1 MAIRDIMPFSSVLG
15 GTFSARWAPM
25 TAGELFETGEPIMI
39 VGAVGTATEPVGA
52 TTSWPLTEFTSGVE
66 AGIACFGPGG
76 GNINPMTGVAF
87 ATGDDIA
94 YWPINE
100 GNLFIT
106 DNFFATGDTT
116 TAAVP
121 AQTDCGYHYKMN
133 QAAAATAWGIE
144 QTVGAPGVDVLANVV
159 EVLDTN
165 KTPIRLSGG
174 TGVYLLFHITATL
187 AGV

>member
-1 MAIRDIMPFSSVLG
+1 MAASEV
-15 GTFSARWAPM
+15 
-25 TAGELFETGEPIMI
+25 FEGGEPIMV
-39 VGAVGTATEPVGA
+39 VGAAGTAVEPVGA

-66 AGIACFGPGG
+66 AGIACFGPGDG
-76 GNINPMTGVAF
+76 TKLNPATGVAF

-106 DNFFATGDTT
+106 DNFFETGDTT
-116 TAAVP
+116 TLATP
-121 AQTDCGYHYKMN
+121 AQTDVGYHYKMN
-133 QAAAATAWGIE
+133 QAVLNTAWGIE

-159 EVLDTN
+159 EVLDAD
-165 KTPIRLSGG
+165 KVPIRLSGQ
-174 TGVYLLFHITATL
+174 TGVSLVFHITATL